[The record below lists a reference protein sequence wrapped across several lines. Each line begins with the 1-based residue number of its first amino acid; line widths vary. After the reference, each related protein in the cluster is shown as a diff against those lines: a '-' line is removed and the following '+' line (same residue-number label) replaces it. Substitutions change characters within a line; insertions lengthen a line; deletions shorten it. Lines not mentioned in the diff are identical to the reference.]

1 MKVLFRGH
9 FQEHLIHLH
18 DTWLTRNSVY
28 SAQVATLLKFKKNRR
43 NNLRIDFKSSY
54 WEKKANGTVTE
65 LKIEV
70 IEVDTSKIP
79 SIRKSCLKIQCKS
92 VSQRFRC
99 MAYYLEMLL
108 QKDESM
114 FPK

>member
-28 SAQVATLLKFKKNRR
+28 SAQVTTMLKFKKNRR

-65 LKIEV
+65 LKVEV
-70 IEVDTSKIP
+70 IEVNTFKIP
-79 SIRKSCLKIQCKS
+79 SIRKSCSKIQCKS

-108 QKDESM
+108 
-114 FPK
+114 

>member
-1 MKVLFRGH
+1 MEMKVLFRGH

-18 DTWLTRNSVY
+18 HTWPTRNSVY
-28 SAQVATLLKFKKNRR
+28 SAQVTAMLNLKKNRR

-65 LKIEV
+65 LKIGV
-70 IEVDTSKIP
+70 IEVNTFKIP

-92 VSQRFRC
+92 ISQRFRC

-108 QKDESM
+108 
-114 FPK
+114 